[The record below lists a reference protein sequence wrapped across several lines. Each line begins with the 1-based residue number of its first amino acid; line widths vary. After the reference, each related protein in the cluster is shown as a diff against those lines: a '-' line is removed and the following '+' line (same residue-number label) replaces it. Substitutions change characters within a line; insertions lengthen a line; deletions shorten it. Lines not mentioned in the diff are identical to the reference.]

1 MTDEPR
7 SSAPEPAPE
16 PAPGPAPGRRRRRG
30 RVTTVLG
37 NGHTAD
43 SALLATRADPRD
55 DAWRALRITAEFV
68 EGFDALAH
76 LPPAISVF
84 GSARV
89 REGDRTYAAARAFGS
104 AAARAGF
111 AIITGGGGGV
121 MEAAN
126 RGCSEAGGVS
136 VGCNIE
142 LPMEQ
147 HLNPYVELGI
157 DFRYFFARKT
167 MFVRY
172 AEAFA
177 VFPGG
182 YGTLDELFEALTL
195 AQTGKIWHFPVVL
208 FDRDYW
214 SGLVDWITARV
225 LEEGKI
231 SPEDL
236 SLLHVCD
243 EPDEAV
249 AHILRVLAAR
259 VADTDGPVSDH
270 LGPHRGDAQ

>member
-1 MTDEPR
+1 MTEAMKR
-7 SSAPEPAPE
+7 QSAARTS
-16 PAPGPAPGRRRRRG
+16 GPRRRG
-30 RVTTVLG
+30 RVTTTAPG
-37 NGHTAD
+37 GHTAD

-68 EGFDALAH
+68 EGFDALAQ

-84 GSARV
+84 GSARA
-89 REGDRTYAAARAFGS
+89 RHDDPAYGLARAFG
-104 AAARAGF
+104 ATAARAGF

-142 LPMEQ
+142 LPFEQ
-147 HLNPYVELGI
+147 KLNPYVGLGI
-157 DFRYFFARKT
+157 DFRYFFARKM

-182 YGTLDELFEALTL
+182 FGTLDEVFEALTL
-195 AQTGKIWHFPVVL
+195 AQTGKIWHFPIVL
-208 FDRDYW
+208 FDRAYW
-214 SGLVDWITARV
+214 SGLIDWMNSTV
-225 LEEGKI
+225 LPQGRI

-236 SLLHVCD
+236 ALLYVCD
-243 EPDEAV
+243 DPDEAV
-249 AHILRVLAAR
+249 RHVTNVLGAR
-259 VADTDGPVSDH
+259 VKDMDPLSLAH
-270 LGPHRGDAQ
+270 LGDDKGDAQ

>member
-1 MTDEPR
+1 
-7 SSAPEPAPE
+7 
-16 PAPGPAPGRRRRRG
+16 
-30 RVTTVLG
+30 VTTSRG
-37 NGHTAD
+37 DGHTAD
-43 SALLATRADPRD
+43 SALLATRADTAQ

-68 EGFDALAH
+68 EGFDALST

-89 REGDRTYAAARAFGS
+89 HAEDPAYGLARAFGA

-121 MEAAN
+121 MEAGN
-126 RGCSEAGGVS
+126 RGCTEAGGVS

-147 HLNPYVELGI
+147 QMNPYVELGI

-182 YGTLDELFEALTL
+182 FGTLDELFEALTL
-195 AQTGKIWHFPVVL
+195 VQTGKIWHFPVVL
-208 FDRDYW
+208 FDRAYW
-214 SGLVDWITARV
+214 SGLVDWLRSVV
-225 LEEGKI
+225 LDEGKI
-231 SPEDL
+231 SPSDL
-236 SLLHVCD
+236 DLLYPCD
-243 EPDEAV
+243 DPDEAV
-249 AHILRVLAAR
+249 SHILEVLAR
-259 VADTDGPVSDH
+259 
-270 LGPHRGDAQ
+270 RGVEVGGGRSPGGD

>member
-1 MTDEPR
+1 MTG
-7 SSAPEPAPE
+7 
-16 PAPGPAPGRRRRRG
+16 GPARRRG
-30 RVTTVLG
+30 RITSTAAG
-37 NGHTAD
+37 GHTAD
-43 SALLATRADPRD
+43 SALLAIRADPRD

-68 EGFDALAH
+68 EGFDALAQ

-84 GSARV
+84 GSARAGPEDPAY
-89 REGDRTYAAARAFGS
+89 RLARAFGA

-126 RGCSEAGGVS
+126 RGCAEQGGVS

-142 LPMEQ
+142 LPFEQ
-147 HLNPYVELGI
+147 KLNRYVDLGI
-157 DFRYFFARKT
+157 DFRYFFARKM

-182 YGTLDELFEALTL
+182 FGTLDELFESLTL
-195 AQTGKIWHFPVVL
+195 AQTGKIWHFPILL
-208 FDRDYW
+208 FGRDYW
-214 SGLVDWITARV
+214 SGLIEWMTSTMLAQGRV
-225 LEEGKI
+225 

-236 SLLHVCD
+236 DLLLVCD
-243 EPDEAV
+243 DPEEGVD
-249 AHILRVLAAR
+249 HITKVLEAR
-259 VADTDGPVSDH
+259 VKDMDPSSLTH
-270 LGPHRGDAQ
+270 LSQYKGDAQ